1 MYMDNSESE
10 PEIDVTVANEELKEL
25 IKQKDESY
33 REMQNY

>member
-10 PEIDVTVANEELKEL
+10 PEIDVTAVNEELKEL
-25 IKQKDESY
+25 IKQKNESY